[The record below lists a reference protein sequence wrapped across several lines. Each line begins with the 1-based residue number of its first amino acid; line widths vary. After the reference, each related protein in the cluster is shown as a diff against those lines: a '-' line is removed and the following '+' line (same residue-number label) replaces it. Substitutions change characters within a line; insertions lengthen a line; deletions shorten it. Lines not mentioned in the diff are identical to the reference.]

1 MNRTDLIILSAVQR
15 DSSQSIAQIA
25 EKAALSSSA
34 CHRRLRA
41 LEDEGFIRSYSA
53 RLDPRKL
60 GLGLQVFVEL
70 SLTSQS
76 QETMDRFEEA
86 VGRFDDILE
95 CHLMSGSADYILRV
109 AATDM
114 DHFDII
120 HRTCLSR
127 LPGVSAMHSSFVIR
141 RIKEWKGYSLERLQS
156 SGPPSA

>member
-1 MNRTDLIILSAVQR
+1 MNRTDVILLNALQR
-15 DSSQSIAQIA
+15 DSNQSIAQIA
-25 EKAALSSSA
+25 EKAAMSTSA

-41 LEDEGFIRSYSA
+41 LEEEGYIRNYSA

-60 GLGLQVFVEL
+60 GLGLQVFVEI

-76 QETMDRFEEA
+76 QEVMNRFEEA

-95 CHLMSGSADYILRV
+95 CHLMSGSADYMLRV

-127 LPGVSAMHSSFVIR
+127 LPGVSAMHSSFAIR
-141 RIKEWKGYSLERLQS
+141 RIKEWTGYSLERLQT
-156 SGPPSA
+156 SGAGAA